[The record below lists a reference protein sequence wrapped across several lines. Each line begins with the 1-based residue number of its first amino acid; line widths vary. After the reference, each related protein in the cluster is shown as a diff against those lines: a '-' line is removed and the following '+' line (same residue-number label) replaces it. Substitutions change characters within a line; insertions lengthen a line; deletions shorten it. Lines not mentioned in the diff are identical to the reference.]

1 MSKAHL
7 ENKIKRIQTN
17 SETETNMNAKNTKFP
32 MDQTK
37 FIFFISVSADSSPNR
52 LEIYEYFEA
61 TQENLNRFNKFD
73 CSCKVS

>member
-32 MDQTK
+32 MD
-37 FIFFISVSADSSPNR
+37 
-52 LEIYEYFEA
+52 
-61 TQENLNRFNKFD
+61 
-73 CSCKVS
+73 